1 MLEPSSISCNFADI
15 FAKCDSVENLTEVY
29 QVIDK
34 TLRNDFANAS
44 FKLTKV
50 SQVNKYQLACL

>member
-44 FKLTKV
+44 FKLTTPKV
-50 SQVNKYQLACL
+50 